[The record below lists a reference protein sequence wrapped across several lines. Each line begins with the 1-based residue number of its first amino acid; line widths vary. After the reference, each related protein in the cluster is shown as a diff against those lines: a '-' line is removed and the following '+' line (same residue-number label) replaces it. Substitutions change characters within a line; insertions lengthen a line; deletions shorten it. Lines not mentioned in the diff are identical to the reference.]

1 MAKAQK
7 FHKTKFPGVFYRE
20 LLAVDPRTGKRD
32 RSYYISVMDELG
44 TARWV
49 QVGYG
54 SAGMTAQ
61 AAARKKAE
69 TPVLEAAPEAQ
80 PATFGQAVEA
90 YAAYARAN
98 RKHIDPP
105 LEQYTFHCKKHLHT
119 TLIDKF
125 PPEKAEALKHRLEKR
140 GLSAQSVA
148 HALNFLRRVVNYAI
162 ATKRAKTNPFQVLP
176 GGIFQMPKV
185 QNCRERYLTPAECHA
200 LLDQLAKRSPQTYH
214 MALVSLHTGMRATEI
229 FQMRRE
235 DIDPAAGCI
244 YVNAKGGRRET
255 VPAPGHIIQMLLSI
269 PQHPHSPYIFPMP
282 DGSLRRKTPVTF
294 RTIVDELGMQAP
306 MGSPQHISFHTLRHT
321 FASLLAQ
328 SGKVDI
334 HELMKLMRHRSL
346 DMTMRYAHLIPTVT
360 ASKVNFVGEALSSAP
375 ARFGSR

>member
-1 MAKAQK
+1 MASARK
-7 FHKTKFPGVFYRE
+7 FIKTKFPGVFYRE
-20 LLAVDPRTGKRD
+20 LTAIDPRTGKRD
-32 RSYYISVMDELG
+32 RSYYISVPDELG

-69 TPVLEAAPEAQ
+69 TPVLESAPEVQ

-90 YAAYARAN
+90 YARYARAN

-105 LEQYTFHCKKHLHT
+105 LEQYTFHCSRHIDS
-119 TLIDKF
+119 TLINKF
-125 PPEKAEALKHRLEKR
+125 TPEKAEALKYRLEKR
-140 GLSAQSVA
+140 GLSPQSVA
-148 HALNFLRRVVNYAI
+148 HALNFLRRVCNYAI
-162 ATKRAKTNPFQVLP
+162 ATKRASHNPFQVLP

-185 QNCRERYLTPAECHA
+185 QNRRERYLTPAECHTI
-200 LLDQLAKRSPQTYH
+200 LDQLAKRSPQTYH
-214 MALVSLHTGMRATEI
+214 MAQLSLHTGMRATEI

-235 DIDPAAGCI
+235 DIDPAAHCI

-255 VPAPGHIIQMLLSI
+255 VPAPSHIIEMLLSI
-269 PQHPHSPYIFPMP
+269 PQHPHSPYLFPMP
-282 DGSLRRKTPVTF
+282 DGSLRKKTPVTF
-294 RTIVDELGMQAP
+294 RTIIDELGLQAP
-306 MGSPQHISFHTLRHT
+306 MGDPQHISFHVFRHT

-360 ASKVNFVGEALSSAP
+360 ASKVNLVADSLTQAP
-375 ARFGSR
+375 HGSR